1 MTVRCGGYESFADLR
16 KTRET
21 PTLIS
26 ATSTVT
32 RAEYDAVSEY
42 ACLLEAENAEL
53 KSGEGDDVTTISTL
67 EAASAAT
74 KTTTGLLA
82 KMRVVHAEQMQE
94 MTALVAA
101 STAINTPAS
110 QRREGKAQ
118 AQIHINPAGTRRV
131 RYLSIWLVKS

>member
-74 KTTTGLLA
+74 KTTTGHFLHLF
-82 KMRVVHAEQMQE
+82 RVYHAH
-94 MTALVAA
+94 L
-101 STAINTPAS
+101 
-110 QRREGKAQ
+110 RE
-118 AQIHINPAGTRRV
+118 
-131 RYLSIWLVKS
+131 